1 MDMSEV
7 QNFQPSENWRNIIKT
22 FLTMERKSATKQKNE
37 IKESDR
43 RSLDIGEDLQNILEE
58 RTRQINIKKKMEEFQ
73 KMVIDET
80 VVGTEPRGLMQVS
93 DESFEALERMCD
105 KTLSDPN
112 STIFKYMKAD
122 NKDQI
127 LAAMKKRASGN
138 EANMSPQMLLQKL
151 KDCTVLDEVEAPSHF
166 WDNTVGG
173 ENEFQMSPVKMVGLL
188 RPSTIMEEAC
198 EDSVHSDVSSPASF
212 ETAGKCTLSGIS
224 SAGTYGTAKDFTCGS
239 SACSVPVTI
248 QNQSSIGSDKNES
261 LVYNADNLTFV
272 DNSTLHD
279 GSRQNATVITSNN
292 SYRQEEILET
302 DCNEPN
308 SNAPQI
314 NAQSPFTNIG
324 DESEES
330 VIEISDE
337 EKDNEVVEANTGTD
351 AIRCQK
357 NTAPQTTSQILKD
370 IKAESIMSLSFE
382 SDKENCYDSDIETS
396 PQFNDTMEEVEYM
409 LKKGME
415 YMSSDGMLKNK
426 SDKTK
431 SITSTQLEKSV
442 LSTPKTSKVSA
453 TQSYKCPIYKS
464 VPKGK
469 PSAAKSEGK
478 AVSNLARGNVKKT
491 DRYAINIKPFP
502 KLDLFAKP
510 TNKRQKE
517 LSHKFSHVV
526 SPIGTYM
533 KKTAVTPLMANIKCR
548 RMKTDV
554 LNSTAFQELEKES
567 RLYKPQLNSNDG
579 VAQIGGK
586 KIAGLNPQYK
596 PLPKKAY
603 ISSDRK
609 QIMDERT
616 PTTIPGGA
624 KIQKYIESAVMPAVV
639 RHEGKLKMNADEDYK
654 AMDNKIDLKL
664 DKKPDSTNDT
674 KCRTNASLAN
684 LSVMSGDVS
693 VYTIKDAQKL

>member
-7 QNFQPSENWRNIIKT
+7 QNFQSSENWRNIIKT

-58 RTRQINIKKKMEEFQ
+58 RTRQINIKKKMEEYQ
-73 KMVIDET
+73 KMLTDET
-80 VVGTEPRGLMQVS
+80 VIDTEPGGLMQIS
-93 DESFEALERMCD
+93 NESFEALERMCD

-112 STIFKYMKAD
+112 NTIFKYMKAD

-127 LAAMKKRASGN
+127 LAAMKKRADGN
-138 EANMSPQMLLQKL
+138 EANVSPQMLLQKL
-151 KDCTVLDEVEAPSHF
+151 KDCTVLDEIEAPSHF
-166 WDNTVGG
+166 WDNTVDG
-173 ENEFQMSPVKMVGLL
+173 ENEFQMSPIKMVGLL

-198 EDSVHSDVSSPASF
+198 EDSVHSDISSPASF
-212 ETAGKCTLSGIS
+212 ETAAKCTLSGIS

-239 SACSVPVTI
+239 SACSIPVTI
-248 QNQSSIGSDKNES
+248 QNQSSIEPDRNTS

-272 DNSTLHD
+272 DNSTLDD
-279 GSRQNATVITSNN
+279 GSRKNATVVTANN
-292 SYRQEEILET
+292 RYGQEEALET

-308 SNAPQI
+308 SKLPQI
-314 NAQSPFTNIG
+314 NAQSPLVNSG
-324 DESEES
+324 EDSDES

-337 EKDNEVVEANTGTD
+337 EKDNEVVEANIGTD
-351 AIRCQK
+351 EISCQK
-357 NTAPQTTSQILKD
+357 NTAPQKTSQILKD

-382 SDKENCYDSDIETS
+382 SDKENCYDSNIETS
-396 PQFNDTMEEVEYM
+396 LQFNDTMEEVEYM

-415 YMSSDGMLKNK
+415 YMASDGMPKNK

-431 SITSTQLEKSV
+431 SLISSQFEKSV
-442 LSTPKTSKVSA
+442 LSTPKTPEVSA
-453 TQSYKCPIYKS
+453 TQSYKCSINKS
-464 VPKGK
+464 VPKAK
-469 PSAAKSEGK
+469 PCATKSEGK
-478 AVSNLARGNVKKT
+478 AMNNLARSIAKKA
-491 DRYAINIKPFP
+491 DRYAIDIKPFP

-548 RMKTDV
+548 RMKNDV
-554 LNSTAFQELEKES
+554 LDSTAFQELEKES
-567 RLYKPQLNSNDG
+567 RLYKLQVSSNG
-579 VAQIGGK
+579 GASQTGGK

-609 QIMDERT
+609 HITDERT

-624 KIQKYIESAVMPAVV
+624 KIQKYIESAVLPAVV
-639 RHEGKLKMNADEDYK
+639 RHEGKLKMNAAEAYK
-654 AMDNKIDLKL
+654 ALDKNVDLKL
-664 DKKPDSTNDT
+664 NKKPESMNDV

-684 LSVMSGDVS
+684 LSVMSGDIS

>member
-7 QNFQPSENWRNIIKT
+7 QNFQSSENWRNIIKT

-43 RSLDIGEDLQNILEE
+43 RSLDIGEDLQNILDE

-73 KMVIDET
+73 KMVTDET
-80 VVGTEPRGLMQVS
+80 VVGTEPGGLMQIS

-112 STIFKYMKAD
+112 TTIFKYMKAD

-127 LAAMKKRASGN
+127 LAAMKKRANGN

-198 EDSVHSDVSSPASF
+198 EESVHSNASSPASF
-212 ETAGKCTLSGIS
+212 ETALKCTLSGTS
-224 SAGTYGTAKDFTCGS
+224 SAETYGTAKDFTCGS
-239 SACSVPVTI
+239 SACSIPVTI
-248 QNQSSIGSDKNES
+248 QNQSSIGSDKNTS
-261 LVYNADNLTFV
+261 LIYNTENLTFV

-279 GSRQNATVITSNN
+279 DSRKNATVITSNN
-292 SYRQEEILET
+292 SYRQEETLEA

-308 SNAPQI
+308 SDVPQI

-324 DESEES
+324 DESDES

-337 EKDNEVVEANTGTD
+337 EKDNEIVEANIDTD
-351 AIRCQK
+351 ALSCQK
-357 NTAPQTTSQILKD
+357 NAASQTTSQILKD

-409 LKKGME
+409 LKKGLE
-415 YMSSDGMLKNK
+415 YMASEGMPTNK

-431 SITSTQLEKSV
+431 SVASTQFEKSV
-442 LSTPKTSKVSA
+442 LSTPKTPKVPA
-453 TQSYKCPIYKS
+453 TPSYKCSINKS
-464 VPKGK
+464 APKAK
-469 PSAAKSEGK
+469 PSATKSEGK
-478 AVSNLARGNVKKT
+478 AASNLANVKKT
-491 DRYAINIKPFP
+491 DRYALNIKPFP
-502 KLDLFAKP
+502 KFDLFAKP

-517 LSHKFSHVV
+517 LSQKFSHVV

-579 VAQIGGK
+579 VAQTGGK
-586 KIAGLNPQYK
+586 KIAGLNPQCK

-639 RHEGKLKMNADEDYK
+639 RHEGKLKMNVDEDYK
-654 AMDNKIDLKL
+654 ALDKKIDLKL
-664 DKKPDSTNDT
+664 NKKPDSTNDI